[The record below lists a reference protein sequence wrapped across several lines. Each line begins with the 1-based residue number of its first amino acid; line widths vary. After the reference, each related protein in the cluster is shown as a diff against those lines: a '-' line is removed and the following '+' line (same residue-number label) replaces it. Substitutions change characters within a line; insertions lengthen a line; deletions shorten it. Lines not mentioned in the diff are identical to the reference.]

1 MTTEIEETYARFVK
15 YYMEKFLMVLKRWP
29 VSGFRNHSPYT
40 HTEV

>member
-29 VSGFRNHSPYT
+29 VKSRASKHAKAR
-40 HTEV
+40 